1 MTAER
6 KRLLM
11 ALEASSLVAREG
23 TCVVCVWQGGGMG
36 MGWWWWCE
44 RREGVEGTEGTE
56 GVKGREGKA
65 GRYLIVRTVR
75 PKYQRAKPIR

>member
-23 TCVVCVWQGGGMG
+23 TCVVCGRGGGMG
-36 MGWWWWCE
+36 WDGGGGVSEGKGWKG
-44 RREGVEGTEGTE
+44 RDGRGEG
-56 GVKGREGKA
+56 KGREGK
-65 GRYLIVRTVR
+65 GCT
-75 PKYQRAKPIR
+75 